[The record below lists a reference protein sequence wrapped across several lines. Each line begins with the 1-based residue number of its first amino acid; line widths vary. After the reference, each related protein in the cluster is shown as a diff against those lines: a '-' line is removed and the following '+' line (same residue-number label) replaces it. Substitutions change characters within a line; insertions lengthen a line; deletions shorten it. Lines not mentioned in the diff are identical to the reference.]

1 MFLAL
6 CYKLEGDVCDSISK
20 NGPMA
25 KDSVVATNSKAFHD
39 YHIGDRYEAGIALVG
54 TEVKALR
61 EGRAN
66 LRDSFARIEDNEV
79 YLYHCHISPYSH
91 GNLTNHEPLRVRKLL
106 LHRGEIA
113 KLIGK
118 TQQRGYTLVP
128 VKIYFKKGRAKVEL
142 ALAQGKKTTDK
153 REALRKKSAE
163 REIQQA
169 LKQRQRN

>member
-1 MFLAL
+1 
-6 CYKLEGDVCDSISK
+6 
-20 NGPMA
+20 MA

-128 VKIYFKKGRAKVEL
+128 VKIYFKKGRAKIEL
-142 ALAQGKKTTDK
+142 ALAQGKKTADK
-153 REALRKKSAE
+153 RETLRRKTAE

>member
-1 MFLAL
+1 
-6 CYKLEGDVCDSISK
+6 
-20 NGPMA
+20 MA

>member
-1 MFLAL
+1 
-6 CYKLEGDVCDSISK
+6 
-20 NGPMA
+20 MA

-66 LRDSFARIEDNEV
+66 LRDSFARIEGNEV
-79 YLYHCHISPYSH
+79 YLHHCHISPYSH

-128 VKIYFKKGRAKVEL
+128 VKIYFKKGRAKIEL
-142 ALAQGKKTTDK
+142 ALAQGKKTADK
-153 REALRKKSAE
+153 REALRRKTAE

>member
-1 MFLAL
+1 
-6 CYKLEGDVCDSISK
+6 
-20 NGPMA
+20 MA

-66 LRDSFARIEDNEV
+66 LRDSFARIEGNEV

-128 VKIYFKKGRAKVEL
+128 VKIYFKRGRAKIEL
-142 ALAQGKKTTDK
+142 ALAQGKKTADK
-153 REALRKKSAE
+153 RETLRKKTAE

-169 LKQRQRN
+169 LKHRQHR